1 MHPRTS
7 RAGQLPKS
15 LIAAFYNVE
24 NLFDTWD
31 EPFKNDDDFLPGSR
45 LEWSDYRYM
54 EKLVNI
60 AKSISGI
67 QPGKLPAITGLA
79 EIENKRV
86 LQDLVVQ
93 DVFRRKY
100 DFVHF
105 ESPDRRGIDVALL
118 YDLTLFTVQSKERIG
133 VWLDGDAQRSTRD
146 ILHVK
151 GTFDGVQSVHFYV
164 NHWPSRR
171 EGTLVTMPY
180 RISAAQALYRHA
192 SGILNSDPMAKILI
206 MGDFNDLP
214 VSKSIV
220 EHLRSRAHRG
230 IRSDEF
236 FNLAHRPYKKKM
248 GSVFAK
254 NRWLMFDQMLIS
266 LGMISGKGVK
276 VSSSSLDLHFDK
288 KILFYDKGRSMY
300 RPNRTYSGKKYHGG
314 FSDHL
319 PVYVQLEME

>member
-1 MHPRTS
+1 MMY
-7 RAGQLPKS
+7 PKS

-24 NLFDTWD
+24 NLFDTRD
-31 EPFKNDDDFLPGSR
+31 EPTKNDDDFLPGSR

-54 EKLVNI
+54 EKLGNI
-60 AKSISGI
+60 ALSISGI
-67 QPGKLPAITGLA
+67 HPGKLPAIIGLA
-79 EIENKRV
+79 EIENSRV
-86 LQDLVVQ
+86 LQDLTSQ
-93 DVFRRKY
+93 DVFQRKY

-105 ESPDRRGIDVALL
+105 ESPDKRGIDVALL
-118 YDLTLFTVQSKERIG
+118 YDRTLFTVQSKERIG
-133 VWLDGDAQRSTRD
+133 VWLDGDVQRSTRD
-146 ILHVK
+146 ILYVK
-151 GTFDGVQSVHFYV
+151 GTLDGEHSLHFYV

-171 EGTLVTMPY
+171 EGTNITMPY
-180 RISAAQALYRHA
+180 RITAAQGLYRHA
-192 SGILNSDPMAKILI
+192 RGILQSDAMAKILI

-220 EHLRSRAHRG
+220 EHLNSRAHRG

-236 FNLAHRPYKKKM
+236 YNLAHRPYKKKM

-254 NRWLMFDQMLIS
+254 NRWLMFDQMLVS
-266 LGMISGKGVK
+266 LGMMTGEGVK
-276 VSSSSLDLHFDK
+276 VSASRLTVHYDK

-319 PVYVQLEME
+319 PVYVHLDME